1 MRPKR
6 PKTIFEKI
14 IQRQY
19 NATSWRTVFYTGMV
33 LVTEIMEREIRA
45 HKVLHTEQ
53 SEVVVCVPL
62 KNTMAWYDE
71 HLVEKKIF
79 SLPISLYDIVL
90 TPSQEIIA
98 TDRNMKKIVKIS
110 PSGSFKTIQVTAPL
124 EPCGI
129 CINSKHEIVVGLRTC
144 YGKYPLKLA
153 IYSSDYTDVLYEIE
167 NDEEGK
173 PLFSYSLNEVKQNR
187 SGDYVVADEIRVVCV
202 TNKGRFRWEYHDK
215 SAGIFALVCD
225 KYDNVIIALDY
236 RNCKICLLNSEG
248 YLVTTL
254 LTGEDYTYSLT
265 IARNGHLW
273 IGQNRNIKVVK
284 YLR

>member
-1 MRPKR
+1 
-6 PKTIFEKI
+6 
-14 IQRQY
+14 
-19 NATSWRTVFYTGMV
+19 
-33 LVTEIMEREIRA
+33 MEREIRA
-45 HKVLHTEQ
+45 QKVLNTEQ
-53 SEVVVCVPL
+53 SDVLVCVPW
-62 KNTMAWYDE
+62 KNTMTWYDE
-71 HLVEKKIF
+71 YLVEKKTF

-90 TPSQEIIA
+90 TSSQEIIA

-110 PSGSFKTIQVTAPL
+110 QSGSIKTIQVTAPL

-129 CINSKHEIVVGLRTC
+129 CINNRHEIVVGLRTG

-153 IYSSDYTDVLYEIE
+153 IYPTDFSDVLFEIE

-173 PLFSYSLNEVKQNR
+173 PLFRYSLNEVKQNR

-202 TNKGRFRWEYHDK
+202 SSKGRFRWDYRDK

-236 RNCKICLLNSEG
+236 RNCKICLLNSDG
-248 YLVTTL
+248 DLVTTL

-265 IARNGHLW
+265 IDRNGHLW

-284 YLR
+284 YLK

>member
-19 NATSWRTVFYTGMV
+19 DATSWRTVFYAGMV

-53 SEVVVCVPL
+53 GDVLVCVPW
-62 KNTMAWYDE
+62 KNTMTWYDE
-71 HLVEKKIF
+71 HLVEKKTF

-90 TPSQEIIA
+90 TSSQEIIA

-129 CINSKHEIVVGLRTC
+129 CINNRHEIVVGMRTG

-153 IYSSDYTDVLYEIE
+153 MYSSDYSDVLYEIE
-167 NDEEGK
+167 NDEEGN
-173 PLFSYSLNEVKQNR
+173 PLFR
-187 SGDYVVADEIRVVCV
+187 
-202 TNKGRFRWEYHDK
+202 
-215 SAGIFALVCD
+215 
-225 KYDNVIIALDY
+225 
-236 RNCKICLLNSEG
+236 
-248 YLVTTL
+248 
-254 LTGEDYTYSLT
+254 
-265 IARNGHLW
+265 
-273 IGQNRNIKVVK
+273 
-284 YLR
+284 